1 MKKIAIV
8 GAGYVGLVTGACF
21 ASKDKF
27 VIIVERDEK
36 KVEKLLR
43 GEVPFYE
50 PGLDLLV
57 QKAISDQKLI
67 FVKTISE
74 ALAQNPQVIFSCVG
88 TPPKED
94 GSSDLSYV
102 YSVASEIGK
111 NINDYILVINKS
123 TVPVG
128 TVAKVNEIIN
138 LEIRNRDLS
147 VDFEV
152 VSNPE
157 FLKEGDAVSD
167 FLNPDRIVV
176 GLKTI
181 KAETILRNLYKP
193 FLKNSNQFMVM
204 NPESSELTKY
214 ASNAMLATRI
224 SFINQL
230 ALFADKVGA
239 DIFDVKSGMGSDGR
253 IGGSFLNAGIGYG
266 GSCFPKDVQALV
278 SMGKEHKQPMSLV
291 EEVEIINNKQRILF
305 VEQIINYYGKNL
317 KNKKIGILGLAFKPE
332 TDDIR
337 CAPSVDVISKLL
349 EYEAKVIAYD
359 LVAAENVK
367 NIFGDKIIY
376 ATKASDVLE
385 NSDCLILMTE
395 WREFLKYQPKDFLTL
410 RDRVV
415 FDARNCFD
423 PIAMNLEGIKY
434 FSIGRNSIS
443 KISDASSAV
452 MQKTEIQEA
461 LK

>member
-152 VSNPE
+152 VSNP
-157 FLKEGDAVSD
+157 
-167 FLNPDRIVV
+167 
-176 GLKTI
+176 
-181 KAETILRNLYKP
+181 
-193 FLKNSNQFMVM
+193 
-204 NPESSELTKY
+204 
-214 ASNAMLATRI
+214 
-224 SFINQL
+224 
-230 ALFADKVGA
+230 
-239 DIFDVKSGMGSDGR
+239 
-253 IGGSFLNAGIGYG
+253 
-266 GSCFPKDVQALV
+266 
-278 SMGKEHKQPMSLV
+278 
-291 EEVEIINNKQRILF
+291 
-305 VEQIINYYGKNL
+305 
-317 KNKKIGILGLAFKPE
+317 
-332 TDDIR
+332 
-337 CAPSVDVISKLL
+337 
-349 EYEAKVIAYD
+349 
-359 LVAAENVK
+359 
-367 NIFGDKIIY
+367 
-376 ATKASDVLE
+376 
-385 NSDCLILMTE
+385 
-395 WREFLKYQPKDFLTL
+395 
-410 RDRVV
+410 
-415 FDARNCFD
+415 
-423 PIAMNLEGIKY
+423 
-434 FSIGRNSIS
+434 
-443 KISDASSAV
+443 
-452 MQKTEIQEA
+452 
-461 LK
+461 